1 MDSTRQHGDSN
12 AESQILLLI
21 AVNALFG
28 FAIGFSSPSVAPLIV
43 ALGVSISFVG
53 QAQTAG
59 GLGATFLRLP
69 LGITMDRIGRKP
81 FIILG
86 GLVTLLGFVSYTL
99 ATFWL
104 LLGAG
109 IALVALDYAI
119 RGTASSA
126 ALGDSTRSGSVGR
139 VFSVDLGVTEGAATI
154 APLLGGYLATTM
166 AIPLR
171 FIFWTSAVLITAGI
185 LVILI
190 GYNPVQ
196 TPKSQK
202 GASSTW
208 RSYIRPDRRML
219 PILAV
224 VALDATAWRISFPF
238 WTLYV
243 FKEMN
248 ATQEQLG
255 IFLAI
260 SAAIP
265 ALTGL
270 TLGSRLDRLGRKP
283 FLAMSEW
290 CAIGTFLPLLLTS
303 QPEFS
308 YIAAVFGG
316 LVYSLWVPALN
327 AYVVDHFGREK
338 FGQTLGTMS
347 LISGLA
353 SAASPALGGWMWD
366 NISPKAP
373 FILTLVLAI
382 AVGLII
388 WFKVEEKED
397 ETPTPRTEP
406 I

>member
-1 MDSTRQHGDSN
+1 MD
-12 AESQILLLI
+12 
-21 AVNALFG
+21 ALFG
-28 FAIGFSSPSVAPLIV
+28 FAVGFSSPSVAPLIV

-53 QAQTAG
+53 QAQTVG
-59 GLGATFLRLP
+59 GLGITFLRLP
-69 LGITMDRIGRKP
+69 IDVAMDRIGRKP
-81 FIILG
+81 FILFG
-86 GLVTLLGFVSYTL
+86 GMVTLLGFVSYSF

-109 IALVALDYAI
+109 IVLVTIDAAI

-126 ALGDSTRSGSVGR
+126 ALGDAAKSGTVGR
-139 VFSVDLGVTEGAATI
+139 IFSIDLGATESAATI
-154 APLLGGYLATTM
+154 APIIGGYAATAM
-166 AIPLR
+166 MLPSRL
-171 FIFWTSAVLITAGI
+171 IFTTSAALIAAT
-185 LVILI
+185 LI
-190 GYNPVQ
+190 IVQVGYKPAPIPQIQQ
-196 TPKSQK
+196 TVRVP
-202 GASSTW
+202 W
-208 RSYIRPDRRML
+208 RSFVRPDSRML

-243 FKEMN
+243 FKEMH

-265 ALTGL
+265 ALSGL
-270 TLGSRLDRLGRKP
+270 TLGPRLDRLGRKP
-283 FLAMSEW
+283 FLALSEW
-290 CAIGTFLPLLLTS
+290 SAIGAFLPLLLTS

-316 LVYSLWVPALN
+316 LVYSLWVPAIN
-327 AYVVDHFGREK
+327 AYAVDHFGSEK

-347 LISGLA
+347 LVSGLA

-373 FILTLVLAI
+373 FILTLILAVTI
-382 AVGLII
+382 GFII
-388 WFKVEEKED
+388 WFKIEESN
-397 ETPTPRTEP
+397 PTHTR
-406 I
+406 IS

>member
-1 MDSTRQHGDSN
+1 MDSTRQQGRSS

-28 FAIGFSSPSVAPLIV
+28 FAVGFSSPSVAPLIV

-53 QAQTAG
+53 QAQTIG
-59 GLGATFLRLP
+59 GLGTTFLRLP
-69 LGITMDRIGRKP
+69 LGVAMDRIGRKP
-81 FIILG
+81 FIVLG
-86 GLVTLLGFVSYTL
+86 GLVTLLGFISYSL

-109 IALVALDYAI
+109 LVLIAIDYAI

-126 ALGDSTRSGSVGR
+126 ALGDSARSGSVGR
-139 VFSVDLGVTEGAATI
+139 IFSTDLGITESAATI
-154 APLLGGYLATTM
+154 APLVGGYLATAM
-166 AIPLR
+166 AIPSRL
-171 FIFWTSAVLITAGI
+171 IFTVSAVLVTAGI
-185 LVILI
+185 LTILV
-190 GYNPVQ
+190 GYNPRPIRE
-196 TPKSQK
+196 TPKGTSI
-202 GASSTW
+202 SW
-208 RSYIRPDRRML
+208 RSFIRPDRRML
-219 PILAV
+219 PILAI
-224 VALDATAWRISFPF
+224 VALDAIAWRISFPF

-260 SAAIP
+260 SAGIP

-270 TLGSRLDRLGRKP
+270 TLGSRLDKLGRKP

-290 CAIGTFLPLLLTS
+290 SAIGAVLPLLLTS
-303 QPEFS
+303 RAEFS
-308 YIAAVFGG
+308 YIAAVFSG

-347 LISGLA
+347 LVAGLA

-373 FILTLVLAI
+373 LILTLVLAVAI
-382 AVGLII
+382 GFII
-388 WFKVEEKED
+388 WFKLEEKKD
-397 ETPTPRTEP
+397 GTRTPRPELE
-406 I
+406 

>member
-1 MDSTRQHGDSN
+1 MDSTHQHRRSS

-28 FAIGFSSPSVAPLIV
+28 FAVGFSSPSVAPLIV

-53 QAQTAG
+53 QAQTIG
-59 GLGATFLRLP
+59 GLGTTFLRLP
-69 LGITMDRIGRKP
+69 LGVAMDKIGRKP
-81 FIILG
+81 FIVLG
-86 GLVTLLGFVSYTL
+86 GLVTLLGFISYSL

-109 IALVALDYAI
+109 LVLIAIDYAI

-126 ALGDSTRSGSVGR
+126 ALGDSARSGSVGR
-139 VFSVDLGVTEGAATI
+139 IFSTDLGITESAATI
-154 APLLGGYLATTM
+154 APLIGGYLATAM
-166 AIPLR
+166 AIPSRL
-171 FIFWTSAVLITAGI
+171 IFTVSAVLVTAGI
-185 LVILI
+185 LTILV
-190 GYNPVQ
+190 GYNPPPIRE
-196 TPKSQK
+196 TPKGTSI
-202 GASSTW
+202 SW
-208 RSYIRPDRRML
+208 RSFIRPDRRML
-219 PILAV
+219 PILAI

-260 SAAIP
+260 SAGIP

-270 TLGSRLDRLGRKP
+270 TLGSRLDKLGRKP

-290 CAIGTFLPLLLTS
+290 SAIGAILPLLLTS
-303 QPEFS
+303 RPEFS
-308 YIAAVFGG
+308 YIAAVFSG

-347 LISGLA
+347 LVAGLA

-373 FILTLVLAI
+373 LILTLVLAVAI
-382 AVGLII
+382 GFII
-388 WFKVEEKED
+388 WFKLEEKKD
-397 ETPTPRTEP
+397 GTRTPRPELE
-406 I
+406 